1 MDEPATC
8 TAFLGDSR
16 LAGGAP
22 WEVAL
27 AVKAVG
33 AERPGAMVLVFDDR
47 TGAQL
52 DFDLR
57 GDDDAIAARLRPA
70 APAEPATRPVGRPK
84 LGVVAREVTLLPR
97 QWDWLA
103 GQPGGASASLRRLV
117 DEARRAG
124 EGRARIRAAQAAAD
138 RFMLAMLGDRPG
150 YEEASRALYA
160 GDEPKFVMLTAA
172 WPADL
177 RDHLRR
183 LAAPAFGS
191 SVSAAA
197 TSG

>member
-1 MDEPATC
+1 MDGSITC
-8 TAFLGDSR
+8 TAFLGNSR

-27 AVKAVG
+27 AVKAMA

-57 GDDDAIAARLRPA
+57 GDDDEIVARLKPADPAAARS
-70 APAEPATRPVGRPK
+70 VGRPR
-84 LGVVAREVTLLPR
+84 LGVTAREVTLLPR
-97 QWDWLA
+97 HWDWLA
-103 GQPGGASASLRRLV
+103 SQPGGTSATLRRLV
-117 DEARRAG
+117 DDARRAG
-124 EGRARIRAAQAAAD
+124 EGRTRIRAAQAAAD
-138 RFMLAMLGDRPG
+138 RFMLAMLGDCPG

-160 GDEPKFVMLTAA
+160 GDRARFLELTAS
-172 WPADL
+172 WPADP

-183 LAAPAFGS
+183 LADPAF
-191 SVSAAA
+191 A
-197 TSG
+197 